1 MRVRTAV
8 FAAVAA
14 GVAPNATM
22 QVDLGRDAW
31 TGPHKR
37 PVGAISTDDDGN
49 GTAQITVP
57 AAVLLAT
64 CGAGNHAGHVDVYDG
79 RRLNS
84 TYLAALGVDF
94 AA

>member
-64 CGAGNHAGHVDVYDG
+64 CGAGNHAGQ
-79 RRLNS
+79 S
-84 TYLAALGVDF
+84 TSTTGAA
-94 AA
+94 